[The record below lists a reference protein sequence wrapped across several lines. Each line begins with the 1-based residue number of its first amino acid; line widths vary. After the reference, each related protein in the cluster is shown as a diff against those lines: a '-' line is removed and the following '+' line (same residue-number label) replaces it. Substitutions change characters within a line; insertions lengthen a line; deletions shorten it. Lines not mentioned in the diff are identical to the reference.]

1 MFLILFCKKK
11 QILVK
16 LKKLSAVDR
25 EGDAIIINY
34 YFILSKIKKKI
45 SLKLQELYQIHL
57 KYLHQQRLLIL
68 YRFFFFVAFSIYF
81 NASRESHQHDKIF

>member
-25 EGDAIIINY
+25 EGDAIIISY
-34 YFILSKIKKKI
+34 FFILSKIKKKI

-68 YRFFFFVAFSIYF
+68 YRFFFVAFSIYF
-81 NASRESHQHDKIF
+81 KASRESHQHDKIF